1 MADVAVRPHETS
13 QTGAG
18 QTGAGEYTYQPGFG
32 NEFASEAVHGAL
44 PAGRNSPQRAPLG
57 LFAEQLSGTAF
68 TQPRAVNRR
77 TWVYRI
83 IPSAA
88 HPKFSRI
95 GHGTLRSTPFDEIEP
110 DPNRLRWDA
119 LPMPAAGTDFIDGLF
134 TMAGN
139 GDLRT
144 RNGMAAHLYA
154 ANRSMTDRYFTD
166 ADGELLFVPEHGP
179 VLLRTELGPLA
190 VAPGE
195 IAVVPRGIRFR
206 VELPD
211 GPARG
216 YLCENFG
223 AAFTLPERGPIGANG
238 LANERD
244 FLAPVAA
251 YEDQAGSVQVV
262 QKFGGN
268 LWAADYDHSPLD
280 VVGWHG
286 NYAPYK
292 YDTANFMAIGTIS
305 FDHPDPSIF
314 TVLTSPSE
322 LPGLANVDFV
332 IFPPRWLVGE
342 DTFRPPWYHR
352 NIMSEFM
359 GLVRGVYDA
368 KAEGFSPG
376 GASLHNTFA
385 SHGPDAETF
394 QRASTAEL
402 RPQKIDGTLAFMFES
417 RWMIIPTRQA
427 MEAAHRQDDYDA
439 VWGSLTRSFRRLA

>member
-1 MADVAVRPHETS
+1 M
-13 QTGAG
+13 
-18 QTGAGEYTYQPGFG
+18 
-32 NEFASEAVHGAL
+32 AVH
-44 PAGRNSPQRAPLG
+44 QY
-57 LFAEQLSGTAF
+57 
-68 TQPRAVNRR
+68 V
-77 TWVYRI
+77 
-83 IPSAA
+83 
-88 HPKFSRI
+88 
-95 GHGTLRSTPFDEIEP
+95 
-110 DPNRLRWDA
+110 
-119 LPMPAAGTDFIDGLF
+119 
-134 TMAGN
+134 
-139 GDLRT
+139 
-144 RNGMAAHLYA
+144 
-154 ANRSMTDRYFTD
+154 ANQSMTSRYFVD
-166 ADGELLFVPEHGP
+166 SDGELLFVPEAGP
-179 VLLRTELGPLA
+179 VTLHTELGPLA

-195 IAVVPRGIRFR
+195 IAVIPRGIRFR
-206 VELPD
+206 VELPAE
-211 GPARG
+211 PVRG

-244 FLAPVAA
+244 FLVPTAR
-251 YEDQAGSVQVV
+251 YETETGPVQVV

-292 YDTANFMAIGTIS
+292 YDTANFMVIGTIS

-359 GLVRGVYDA
+359 GLVHGVYDA
-368 KAEGFSPG
+368 KAEGFVPG

-394 QRASTAEL
+394 ARASTAEL

-417 RWMIIPTRQA
+417 RWMIIPTQQA
-427 MEAAHRQDDYDA
+427 MRAGHRQQDYDA
-439 VWGSLTRSFRRLA
+439 VWGNLTPGFAT